1 MQVGADDFSII
12 FRLLSAY
19 NQTGAIFLIYSLESL
34 KHREVIDIH
43 TGERL
48 GFIDDAEINLETS
61 QTVALIIYGRERF
74 FGLFG
79 KENNIIIPCS
89 KIEVVGEDVI
99 LVSDT
104 DNHNCEKYTKS
115 RLKIFKNLFG

>member
-1 MQVGADDFSII
+1 M
-12 FRLLSAY
+12 SAY
-19 NQTGAIFLIYSLESL
+19 NQTGAVFLIYSLESL
-34 KHREVIDIH
+34 KHREVIDIK

-61 QTVALIIYGRERF
+61 QTVALVIYGRERL

-79 KENNIIIPCS
+79 KENDIIIPCS
-89 KIEVVGEDVI
+89 KINVVGEDVI

-104 DNHNCEKYTKS
+104 DNNNCEKYTKS
-115 RLKIFKNLFG
+115 GLKFLKNLFG

>member
-1 MQVGADDFSII
+1 M
-12 FRLLSAY
+12 
-19 NQTGAIFLIYSLESL
+19 IYSLESL
-34 KHREVIDIH
+34 RHREVIDIK

-61 QTVALIIYGRERF
+61 QTVALVIYGRERL

-79 KENNIIIPCS
+79 KENDIIIPCS
-89 KIEVVGEDVI
+89 KINVVGEDVI

-104 DNHNCEKYTKS
+104 DNNICEKYTKS
-115 RLKIFKNLFG
+115 GLKFLKSLFE

>member
-1 MQVGADDFSII
+1 M
-12 FRLLSAY
+12 SAY
-19 NQTGAIFLIYSLESL
+19 NQTGAVFLIYSLESL
-34 KHREVIDIH
+34 RHREVIDIK

-61 QTVALIIYGRERF
+61 QTVALVIYGRERL

-79 KENNIIIPCS
+79 KENDIIIPCS
-89 KIEVVGEDVI
+89 KINVVGEDVI

-104 DNHNCEKYTKS
+104 DNNNCEKYTKS
-115 RLKIFKNLFG
+115 GLKFLKSLFG